1 MPSYTFDVTDK
12 CIKFMQM
19 SIKDMPGNP
28 GQEVLVEDLDY
39 SGSRVT
45 VTVNVEPVEEGGAVD
60 IDVEYNINIRSNHP
74 EAIEIIMETAEQH
87 GELIARQA
95 EIPGPWRLIDAI
107 RTGNW
112 KIVGLD
118 SEWAR

>member
-1 MPSYTFDVTDK
+1 MPSYSFDVTDK

-28 GQEVLVEDLDY
+28 GQEVLVEELDY
-39 SGSRVT
+39 SGCRFIVT
-45 VTVNVEPVEEGGAVD
+45 VADERP
-60 IDVEYNINIRSNHP
+60 IDFNITCDEIVRLRSNHP
-74 EAIEIIMETAEQH
+74 EAIEIIMKTAEQQ

-95 EIPGPWRLIDAI
+95 EIPGPFSLLAAVA
-107 RTGNW
+107 TGDW

-118 SEWAR
+118 SEWL

>member
-1 MPSYTFDVTDK
+1 
-12 CIKFMQM
+12 MQM
-19 SIKDMPGNP
+19 SIKDMPGNA

-39 SGSRVT
+39 SGCRVI

-74 EAIEIIMETAEQH
+74 EAIEIIMETAEQL

-95 EIPGPWRLIDAI
+95 ERPGPWRLIDAI

-118 SEWAR
+118 SEWKL

>member
-1 MPSYTFDVTDK
+1 MPTYTFDVTDK
-12 CIKFMQM
+12 CNKFMQM

-28 GQEVLVEDLDY
+28 GQTVLINDLDY
-39 SGSRVT
+39 SGCRFIVT
-45 VTVNVEPVEEGGAVD
+45 VVDERPIDFNISCDATVRL
-60 IDVEYNINIRSNHP
+60 RSNHP
-74 EAIEIIMETAEQH
+74 EAIEQIIAEAEQQ

-95 EIPGPWRLIDAI
+95 EIPGPFSLLAAAA
-107 RTGNW
+107 TGDW